1 MVEVGRGVL
10 VGPPGVIEGTTEV
23 GVLVGPPGVL
33 EGTAVLV
40 RVAVFVGPEVGGVMP
55 GVFVRIEVLVGIV
68 VEVLVGT
75 EVLVAVATATVLV
88 GVAPQ
93 PAPLG
98 RPAMVTV

>member
-1 MVEVGRGVL
+1 LGTSENWIGQSVAVGIVVRVAVATG
-10 VGPPGVIEGTTEV
+10 G
-23 GVLVGPPGVL
+23 
-33 EGTAVLV
+33 AVLV

-93 PAPLG
+93 PPLG